1 MADALGH
8 YYADNGMAD
17 PWGAGAYYTIMGVY
31 ASAQI
36 GLYTGLTN
44 ADITYTPLGGTTP
57 YQHPG
62 G

>member
-1 MADALGH
+1 
-8 YYADNGMAD
+8 MAD
-17 PWGAGAYYTIMGVY
+17 PWGAGAYYTMMGVY

-36 GLYTGLTN
+36 YLYTGLTN
-44 ADITYTPLGGTTP
+44 ADITYTPLGGSTP